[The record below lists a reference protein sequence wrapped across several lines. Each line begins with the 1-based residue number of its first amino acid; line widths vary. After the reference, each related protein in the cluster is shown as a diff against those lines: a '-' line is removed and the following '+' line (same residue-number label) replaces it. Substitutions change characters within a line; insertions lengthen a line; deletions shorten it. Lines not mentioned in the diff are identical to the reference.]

1 MHRLINTSACQR
13 AETEVKSQ
21 CRFMSFQT
29 GKNNINQLLNSPCDL
44 QPPEVSR
51 RPLTFSLG
59 PAATPLRVDVQLL
72 LLEGWDMVGQS
83 QVDTDAW
90 LLFSNEAA
98 DMAFWAKRSSVCFL
112 SY

>member
-29 GKNNINQLLNSPCDL
+29 GKTNIIQLLNSPCDL

-59 PAATPLRVDVQLL
+59 PAATPLRRVAACGRAIAVAR
-72 LLEGWDMVGQS
+72 EVGHGGTIS
-83 QVDTDAW
+83 G
-90 LLFSNEAA
+90 
-98 DMAFWAKRSSVCFL
+98 
-112 SY
+112 